1 MIHKSL
7 TRLILVFAGL
17 FALPSAWAQV
27 DGTVPS
33 QDTLYIIEE
42 EITYDTLYLYDTL
55 PQPALMSKEE
65 LIKAFRSDRGIGRIY
80 YQKGSM
86 YLTGS
91 EGLFRL
97 EKSDLQELFSASE
110 FEEYRKAKRN
120 QYISIPLY
128 VAGSSAAV
136 LAGIGLVQFCASF
149 VQTAKYHEQLLDNDD
164 LGVNIWRSAMGG
176 VFLFGGGMMVATGFL
191 APAIVMSIKSKVRIN
206 NLVNDFNTPATAL
219 QLRVNPASA
228 GFGLT
233 LSF

>member
-1 MIHKSL
+1 MA
-7 TRLILVFAGL
+7 FAGL
-17 FALPSAWAQV
+17 LFFPSVWAQV

-33 QDTLYIIEE
+33 QDTIYIIEE
-42 EITYDTLYLYDTL
+42 EVTYDTLYLYDTL

-80 YQKGSM
+80 YQKGGM

-97 EKSDLQELFSASE
+97 EKPDLQELFSASE
-110 FEEYRKAKRN
+110 YEEYRKAKRN

-128 VAGSSAAV
+128 VAGSGAAV
-136 LAGIGLVQFCASF
+136 IAGIGLVQFCASF
-149 VQTAKYHEQLLDNDD
+149 VQTAKYHEQLLDNED

-176 VFLFGGGMMVATGFL
+176 LFYFGGGMLVATGFFV
-191 APAIVMSIKSKVRIN
+191 PAVVLTIKSKVGIN
-206 NLVNDFNTPATAL
+206 ILVDNFNAPSSASAL
-219 QLRVNPASA
+219 QLHVGPAP
-228 GFGLT
+228 GGIGLT

>member
-219 QLRVNPASA
+219 QLRVNPTPA
-228 GFGLT
+228 GMGLI

>member
-80 YQKGSM
+80 YQKGGM

-97 EKSDLQELFSASE
+97 ENADLQELFSASE

-176 VFLFGGGMMVATGFL
+176 VFLFGGGMMVATGFF

-206 NLVNDFNTPATAL
+206 SLVNEFNTPTTAL
-219 QLRVNPASA
+219 QLRAGPASA

>member
-80 YQKGSM
+80 YQKGGM

-110 FEEYRKAKRN
+110 YEEYRKAKRN

-128 VAGSSAAV
+128 VAGSSAAA

-149 VQTAKYHEQLLDNDD
+149 VQTAKYHEQLLDSDN
-164 LGVNIWRSAMGG
+164 LGVDIWRSAMGG
-176 VFLFGGGMMVATGFL
+176 LFLFGGGMMVATGFF

-206 NLVNDFNTPATAL
+206 SLVNEFNTPTTAL
-219 QLRVNPASA
+219 QLRAGPASA
-228 GFGLT
+228 GFDLT

>member
-1 MIHKSL
+1 MIHKIL
-7 TRLILVFAGL
+7 TRLVLIFAVL
-17 FALPSAWAQV
+17 CALPSGWAQV
-27 DGTVPS
+27 DGNVHS

-80 YQKGSM
+80 YQKGGM

-97 EKSDLQELFSASE
+97 EKADLQELFSASE
-110 FEEYRKAKRN
+110 YEEYRKAKHN

-128 VAGSSAAV
+128 VAGSGAAV
-136 LAGIGLVQFCASF
+136 MAGIGLVQFCASF

-164 LGVNIWRSAMGG
+164 LAVNIWRSAMGG
-176 VFLFGGGMMVATGFL
+176 VFLFGGGIMVATGFF

-206 NLVNDFNTPATAL
+206 NLVNEFNTPTTAL
-219 QLRVNPASA
+219 QLKVGPTLTSV
-228 GFGLT
+228 GLS

>member
-1 MIHKSL
+1 MIHNIL
-7 TRLILVFAGL
+7 TRLVLIFAVL
-17 FALPSAWAQV
+17 CALPSGWAQV
-27 DGTVPS
+27 DGNVHS

-80 YQKGSM
+80 YQKGGM

-97 EKSDLQELFSASE
+97 ENADLQELFSASE

-176 VFLFGGGMMVATGFL
+176 VFLFGGGMMVATGFF

-206 NLVNDFNTPATAL
+206 SLVNEFNTPTTAL
-219 QLRVNPASA
+219 QLRAGPASA

>member
-42 EITYDTLYLYDTL
+42 EITYDTLYIYDTL

-80 YQKGSM
+80 YQKGGM

-110 FEEYRKAKRN
+110 YEEYRKAKRN

-128 VAGSSAAV
+128 V
-136 LAGIGLVQFCASF
+136 AGIGLVQFCASF
-149 VQTAKYHEQLLDNDD
+149 VQTAKYHEQLLDSDN
-164 LGVNIWRSAMGG
+164 LGVDIWRSAMGG
-176 VFLFGGGMMVATGFL
+176 LFLFGGGMMVATGFF

-206 NLVNDFNTPATAL
+206 SLVNEFNTPTTAL
-219 QLRVNPASA
+219 QLRAGPASA